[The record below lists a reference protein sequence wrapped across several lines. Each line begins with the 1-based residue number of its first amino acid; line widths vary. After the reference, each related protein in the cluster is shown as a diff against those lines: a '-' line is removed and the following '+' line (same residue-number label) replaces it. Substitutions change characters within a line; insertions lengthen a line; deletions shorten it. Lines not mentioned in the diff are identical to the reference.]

1 MNEGIRQTLYSEKKI
16 YPTVVQYMDGSVSSI
31 YLSGTTASGSIPNK
45 GNATYVKLSKSV
57 TGIGNYTFQNSYNLL
72 SVDIPDSVG

>member
-31 YLSGTTASGSIPNK
+31 YLSGTIGSGSIPNK
-45 GNATYVKLSKSV
+45 GNAIYTKLSKSV
-57 TGIGNYTFQNSYNLL
+57 TGIGNYTF
-72 SVDIPDSVG
+72 